1 LDFCY
6 FVQDFSVFLFYFS
19 SKRRNPH
26 RGILRLSF
34 CYWEVQRTGGIQGG
48 REGGLV
54 VSLKKEKEGNGAQEK
69 G

>member
-1 LDFCY
+1 LFRIG
-6 FVQDFSVFLFYFS
+6 VFLFYFS
-19 SKRRNPH
+19 SKRRNSY

-34 CYWEVQRTGGIQGG
+34 CYWEVQQTGGSQGG

-54 VSLKKEKEGNGAQEK
+54 LSLKKEEEGNGAQEK